1 MAGNL
6 WDGASKSCTASKGP
20 AQHGPVAL
28 TSGCREV
35 WLDGEEGVIQHSLL
49 VLLLQE
55 RKMQKGGKK
64 KKSIVSSR
72 AGGWKNSPTN
82 PTFLTREKKNGRN
95 TSNMYWNQHYTLHD
109 KQAQENIQWELILY
123 RVYFI
128 SPIAFLFH
136 PKGVNMSWLG
146 FRHYTSKQTLSF
158 WFPCK
163 AYFPSTAK
171 TWVVVLLWSQA
182 LLKVALG
189 FADLNCTE
197 EKQRYF
203 NTTEPVAWLVLLHW
217 AATKQCFSFSI
228 PTTRFPFYWL
238 WCWIQT

>member
-20 AQHGPVAL
+20 AQHGPVVL

-64 KKSIVSSR
+64 KKVLCPQGLE
-72 AGGWKNSPTN
+72 GGKTPQPT
-82 PTFLTREKKNGRN
+82 LHSLQEKKKNGRN

-158 WFPCK
+158 SFPCK

-171 TWVVVLLWSQA
+171 TWVVVL
-182 LLKVALG
+182 
-189 FADLNCTE
+189 
-197 EKQRYF
+197 
-203 NTTEPVAWLVLLHW
+203 
-217 AATKQCFSFSI
+217 
-228 PTTRFPFYWL
+228 
-238 WCWIQT
+238 

>member
-1 MAGNL
+1 MV
-6 WDGASKSCTASKGP
+6 P
-20 AQHGPVAL
+20 ARAAQLPK
-28 TSGCREV
+28 
-35 WLDGEEGVIQHSLL
+35 
-49 VLLLQE
+49 VLLSMGRWCSPQAVGRCDWMEKRGLFSIPFLCCCCRKGRCRKVE
-55 RKMQKGGKK
+55 RK
-64 KKSIVSSR
+64 KKSCVLK
-72 AGGWKNSPTN
+72 GWRVEKLPNQPN
-82 PTFLTREKKNGRN
+82 IPYKRKKNGRN

-171 TWVVVLLWSQA
+171 TWVVVL
-182 LLKVALG
+182 
-189 FADLNCTE
+189 
-197 EKQRYF
+197 
-203 NTTEPVAWLVLLHW
+203 
-217 AATKQCFSFSI
+217 
-228 PTTRFPFYWL
+228 
-238 WCWIQT
+238 